1 MKTFGKVVG
10 TIVLLLMAVVGLLM
24 SLCGGAFTVSNLG
37 GAMSALLVISIPS
50 LVSGI
55 ALVWIACRKL
65 GRRFGKPP
73 GS

>member
-1 MKTFGKVVG
+1 MSAFWKIVG
-10 TIVLLLMAVVGLLM
+10 TIALLLMAVVGLLM

-37 GAMSALLVISIPS
+37 GEMSGLLVISIPS

-55 ALVWIACRKL
+55 LVVWIACRKL
-65 GRRFGKPP
+65 SRRLGRPP